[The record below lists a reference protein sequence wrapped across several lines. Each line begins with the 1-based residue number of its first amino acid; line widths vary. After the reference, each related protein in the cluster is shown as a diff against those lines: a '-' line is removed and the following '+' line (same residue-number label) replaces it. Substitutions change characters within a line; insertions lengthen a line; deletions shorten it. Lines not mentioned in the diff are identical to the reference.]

1 MENGGSPTPFH
12 RVAVGINDM
21 TFGKTTCSARL
32 RSGCCKLCILAAGQ
46 CLPNGQLQPPEVRA
60 CPSPPVSHK
69 FRVSKPES
77 QLWKPHPAPT
87 PIRESGEPL
96 PNITS
101 LLRLSA
107 APQCPASSMTLRVL
121 WVPSLLPS
129 PPSSL
134 GSTPALRHR
143 AGTEVGAAQAA
154 WARSGV

>member
-1 MENGGSPTPFH
+1 M
-12 RVAVGINDM
+12 GINNV
-21 TFGKTTCSARL
+21 TFGKTMGSARL
-32 RSGCCKLCILAAGQ
+32 RSGCCKLCILAAAGQ

-60 CPSPPVSHK
+60 CPSPPVSHR

-77 QLWKPHPAPT
+77 QLWKPHPD
-87 PIRESGEPL
+87 PIPRESGEPL

-107 APQCPASSMTLRVL
+107 APRCPASSMTLQVL

-134 GSTPALRHR
+134 GPTPALRHR
-143 AGTEVGAAQAA
+143 AGTGVGAARAA
-154 WARSGV
+154 WTKSGV